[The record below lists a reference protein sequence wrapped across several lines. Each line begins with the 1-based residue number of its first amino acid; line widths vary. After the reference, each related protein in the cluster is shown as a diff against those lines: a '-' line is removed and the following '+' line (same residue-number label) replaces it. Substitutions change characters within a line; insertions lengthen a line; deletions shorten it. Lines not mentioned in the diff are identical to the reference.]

1 MELPTLSYQ
10 QYTLVYNMLSF
21 TFACMLASF
30 AFFVL
35 ARNYVGEKYRLSI
48 VVSALVVGIAAY
60 HYWQIF
66 GSWQEA
72 FVAEGGNYVASGA
85 PFNDAYR
92 YVDWML
98 TVPLLMVELV
108 AVLALT
114 SDRARPLLFKLAT
127 AAFLMVILGY
137 PGEMLRDDTSL
148 FSMRGFWGLLST
160 IPFIYILY
168 VLWVELGRTIKD
180 ESGKVKILVRNIRL
194 LTLATWGFYPIAYM
208 APFYG
213 LSGAGGEVFLQ
224 VGYSIADI
232 TAKCGYGLMIYAI
245 ARQKSKED
253 ASQDVPETEFDRKL
267 GESRSA
273 RPAMA

>member
-1 MELPTLSYQ
+1 MELPTLSFQ

-30 AFFVL
+30 VFFVL

-66 GSWQEA
+66 GSWQAA
-72 FVAEGGNYVASGA
+72 FVADGANMAPSGT

-114 SDRARPLLFKLAT
+114 SDKARPLLTKLAV
-127 AAFLMVILGY
+127 AAFLMIVLGY
-137 PGEMLRDDTSL
+137 PGEMMRDDTSV
-148 FSMRGFWGLLST
+148 FSGRGFWGLLST
-160 IPFIYILY
+160 IPFVYILY
-168 VLWVELGRTIKD
+168 VLWVELGQTIKE

-213 LSGAGGEVFLQ
+213 LGGAGGEVFLQ
-224 VGYSIADI
+224 LGYSVADI
-232 TAKCGYGLMIYAI
+232 LAKCGYGLLIFSI
-245 ARQKSKED
+245 ARQKTRED
-253 ASQDVPETEFDRKL
+253 SETSSPATEYEEKL
-267 GESRSA
+267 TKDE
-273 RPAMA
+273 PQPTMA